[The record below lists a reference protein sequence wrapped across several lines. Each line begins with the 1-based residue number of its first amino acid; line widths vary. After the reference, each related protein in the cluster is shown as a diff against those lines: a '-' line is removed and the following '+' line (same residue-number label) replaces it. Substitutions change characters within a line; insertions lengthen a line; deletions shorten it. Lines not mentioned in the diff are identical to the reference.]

1 MNRAVVLAV
10 GIALCAM
17 LITASGQFP
26 YPYYGGGTSASTVAQ
41 ANAMGMADL
50 VQAAG
55 QASLNTSA
63 AAINVEQAR
72 SMNLDNQ
79 MKATTTY
86 FEMRKANTAY
96 RKAEDARFKG
106 LTTEDSWRV
115 AQMNM
120 PKRLRSTELDPVTG
134 KIYWPKLFEDPT
146 YQSYRQQIDQLFVQ
160 RETAHGSIGYE
171 NYMAIQQATKELLAE
186 LNKNIGKYQPDDFMR
201 MKSFID
207 SLAFESTL
215 PAV

>member
-1 MNRAVVLAV
+1 MF
-10 GIALCAM
+10 
-17 LITASGQFP
+17 ITASGQYP
-26 YPYYGGGTSASTVAQ
+26 YPGGYPYGYGGGNGASTVGQ
-41 ANAMGMADL
+41 SYAMGMADL

-55 QASLNTSA
+55 QAQLSNSEA
-63 AAINVEQAR
+63 AKNYEQAQ
-72 SMNLDNQ
+72 SMDLDNQ
-79 MKATTTY
+79 MKGTKTY

-96 RKAEDARFKG
+96 RKAEDSRFKG

-134 KIYWPKLFEDPT
+134 KIYWPMLFQDPK

-160 RETAHGSIGYE
+160 RESAHGSLGYD
-171 NYMAIQQATKELLAE
+171 NYMAIQKATNDLLAE
-186 LNKNIGKYQPDDFMR
+186 LNKNIANYQPGDFLR
-201 MKSFID
+201 MKSFLE
-207 SLAFESTL
+207 SLAFESTV

>member
-1 MNRAVVLAV
+1 MNRAVVLAI
-10 GIALCAM
+10 GIALSTM
-17 LITASGQFP
+17 FMTARGQFP
-26 YPYYGGGTSASTVAQ
+26 FSYYGGGTSASTVSQ
-41 ANAMGMADL
+41 ANSMGMADL

-63 AAINVEQAR
+63 AAINLEQAR

-79 MKATTTY
+79 MKSTTTY

-96 RKAEDARFKG
+96 RKAEDARFPG
-106 LTTEDSWRV
+106 LSTEDSWRV
-115 AQMNM
+115 AQMNT

-134 KIYWPKLFEDPT
+134 KIYWPMQFENPT
-146 YQSYRQQIDQLFVQ
+146 FQSYRQQIDQLFVQ
-160 RETAHGSIGYE
+160 RETVHGSIGYE
-171 NYMAIQQATKELLAE
+171 NYTAIQQATNALMAE
-186 LNKNIGKYQPDDFMR
+186 LNKNIGKYSPGDFLR
-201 MKSFID
+201 MKSFIE